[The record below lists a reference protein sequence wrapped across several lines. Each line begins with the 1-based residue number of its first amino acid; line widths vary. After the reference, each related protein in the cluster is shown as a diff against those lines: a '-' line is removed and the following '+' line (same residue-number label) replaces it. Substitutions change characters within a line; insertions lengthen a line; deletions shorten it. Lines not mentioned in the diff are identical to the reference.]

1 MRSIFTFPRSFP
13 STIPILGC
21 LCLVACGSSGESVA
35 QPGAP
40 IAPTEPSEEGA
51 GTPEETATPPA
62 DKCGAAPKKSAC
74 KNGGSWVRGVAHFD
88 PSHFK
93 AGSKPVLRVVLRHSF
108 ALYKGEENI
117 GGRLHAW
124 ASFPV
129 ADPTK
134 GEVGFALDM
143 CSTGTAMWS
152 EENGA
157 FHLVLILDEDG
168 NNDLD
173 DATSNEKAVIV
184 ATPGVKELVKMV
196 DVDLS
201 CNAPS
206 PCLDVNIDCTG
217 GASCTT
223 IEPMK
228 SCKRKAT
235 GCKSDS
241 AFCG

>member
-1 MRSIFTFPRSFP
+1 MRTTFLSFFLLA
-13 STIPILGC
+13 SASAAA
-21 LCLVACGSSGESVA
+21 LVGCGSSTDTVA
-35 QPGAP
+35 QPGPPPATSP
-40 IAPTEPSEEGA
+40 DPGAA
-51 GTPEETATPPA
+51 GTEEQTPPPPT

-74 KNGGSWVRGVAHFD
+74 KNEGSWVRGVAHFD

-93 AGSKPVLRVVLRHSF
+93 AGSKPVLRVVLRHGF

-124 ASFPV
+124 TSIPV
-129 ADPTK
+129 TDPSK
-134 GEVGFALDM
+134 GEVAFALDM

-157 FHLVLILDEDG
+157 FHLVLILDEDA

-173 DATSNEKAVIV
+173 DATSNEKAIIV
-184 ATPGVKELVKMV
+184 STPGAQELVKMV

-206 PCLDVNIDCTG
+206 PCLDVKIDCTG

-223 IEPMK
+223 IEPVK

-235 GCKSDS
+235 SCKSDS